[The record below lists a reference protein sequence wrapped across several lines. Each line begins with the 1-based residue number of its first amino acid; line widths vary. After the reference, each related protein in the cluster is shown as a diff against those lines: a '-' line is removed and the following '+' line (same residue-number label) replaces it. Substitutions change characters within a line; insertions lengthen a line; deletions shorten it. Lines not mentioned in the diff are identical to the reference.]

1 MSKVTKDF
9 RNDSEEKTMKILVLN
24 GSPKGQYSVTLQT
37 INYLQRLCPKHE
49 FEILHV
55 GQQIKAL
62 EKDFTPAAE
71 AMKKARLIIFSY
83 PVYTFIAPYQL
94 HRFIELLKE
103 SGVSLEEKFVT
114 QLTTSKHFYDV
125 TAHRY
130 IQDNCQD
137 MGMKFI
143 RGLSADMDDL
153 LKEKGQKDAKEFLR
167 FVFWSM
173 KNDVYEPIPVK
184 SEKNV
189 EVKPVTV
196 WDLEEG
202 ERTIQAEISAAR
214 IGDNADMTN
223 SNNDENMMS
232 EGKQG
237 DVVIV
242 TDCEKDNVQ
251 LQNMIQRFQK
261 VFSRKTRVVNIREY
275 PFIGGCIGCFNCAV
289 SGKCIYIDKFDDFLR
304 NEIQNAE
311 AIVYAFSIK
320 DHSMGAAFKLYDDRQ
335 FCNGHRTVT
344 MGMPFGYLVSGE
356 YSKEM
361 NLQMILEARAQVGGN
376 FLAGVATDEV
386 NPNESIDKMAASLNY
401 ALEHKYVPPQN
412 FYGIGGMKI
421 FRDLIWIM
429 QGMMK
434 ADHKFYKAHGQYDF
448 PQKQWPKSL
457 AMYLV
462 GAMIAN
468 SKIHS
473 KMGNKMNEGM
483 LMPYK
488 KVLNELE

>member
-1 MSKVTKDF
+1 M
-9 RNDSEEKTMKILVLN
+9 RILVLN
-24 GSPKGQYSVTLQT
+24 GSPKGQYSITLQT
-37 INYLQRLCPKHE
+37 VNYLQKVCPKHD

-55 GQQIKAL
+55 GARIKAL
-62 EKDFTPAAE
+62 EKDFSE
-71 AMKKARLIIFSY
+71 AKEAIERADLLLFSY

-103 SGVSLEEKFVT
+103 SDLNLEGKFAT
-114 QLTTSKHFYDV
+114 QITTSKHFYDV

-137 MGMKFI
+137 MRMKFI

-153 LKEKGQKDAKEFLR
+153 LKEKGQKEAKEFLK
-167 FVFWSM
+167 FVLWSM
-173 KNDVYEPIPVK
+173 KHDIFEVLPEIKVSKFEAKAVTIPDIEEKEK
-184 SEKNV
+184 S
-189 EVKPVTV
+189 
-196 WDLEEG
+196 
-202 ERTIQAEISAAR
+202 
-214 IGDNADMTN
+214 
-223 SNNDENMMS
+223 
-232 EGKQG
+232 G

-242 TDCEKDNVQ
+242 TDCEKDNLQ
-251 LQNMIQRFQK
+251 LTAMIERFRK
-261 VFSRKTRVVNIREY
+261 VFPRKTRVVNIREY
-275 PFIGGCIGCFNCAV
+275 PFIGGCLGCFNCAV
-289 SGKCIYIDKFDDFLR
+289 SGKCIYVDKFDEFLR
-304 NEIQNAE
+304 NEIQTAQS
-311 AIVYAFSIK
+311 IVYAFSVK

-344 MGMPFGYLVSGE
+344 MGMPFGYLVSGP

-386 NPNESIDKMAASLNY
+386 NADEAIDKMAATLHY
-401 ALEHKYVPPQN
+401 ALEKSYVPPQN

-434 ADHKFYKAHGQYDF
+434 ADHKFYKSHGQYDF
-448 PQKQWPKSL
+448 PQKQWATMLK
-457 AMYLV
+457 MYLV
-462 GAMIAN
+462 GGLISN
-468 SKIHS
+468 PKIKA
-473 KMGNKMNEGM
+473 KMGNAMNEGM

-488 KVLNELE
+488 KLLGDKKES